1 MEAKPNAQ
9 AQPGQQHGQGQS
21 GHPNPPMSNSGP
33 AGASPAPGLLPA
45 LSPDMSNHPYPQMQQ
60 IRPPMPPG
68 AMHGGHPPSQQQQPR
83 GRQGSRSSQHN
94 VFQAVMGPRPGEVP
108 QGEIGGPGNVKVY
121 ASAYS
126 QIPVYEAMIRNI
138 SVMRRMADSW
148 VNATQILKVAGIS
161 KSVRTKM
168 LEKQV
173 QTQQHEKVQGGYGKY
188 QGTWIPLDRGRALA
202 EQVGVL
208 HYLAPIFDF
217 VPSPSGPPALP
228 MRGNTPNKAAAAA
241 AGHPGMMPP
250 GSAGSGGRMMSPF
263 QHTGNVPLPPQF
275 AQQHMGPGGPEMMG
289 PGGPQML
296 YPPPQGQHMQQGPM
310 FFHPGQQQQ
319 PPPHPG
325 MPPLHQQHPGH
336 PGPPHPHHPMHQ
348 MSYEQGLPP
357 PQQQQMRLD
366 GPIEMQQRQPPP
378 QQQQQPQ
385 GPLPLQLQPPA
396 MINGHGGPGPMQG
409 LPPPP
414 STDVYVDQFGQ
425 PQSISGAP
433 RPAVVGEQGEDGEPP
448 VKRQRIGDATQS
460 ASKEETTSNDDDDAD
475 DELRDKPPLPPNLR
489 LSTKPFKPRL
499 SAESHRRRQQLL
511 SLFSSGKVDV
521 RQVFEMASDATLDWD
536 IDMVI
541 DEQGHTALHW
551 ACALGHMNIIKQ
563 LIELG
568 ADIHRGN
575 YAGETPLI
583 RSVLTTNHAD
593 AGTFGEL
600 LSDHLGA
607 SVRTLDHAYCSV
619 IHHIAFSSGLK
630 GRQAPARGYMAEVL
644 GYVAREQSKEKE
656 KRQNVG
662 SPTEGISLK
671 LLVDLQ
677 DLRGDTALNVA
688 ARMGSKPLVNLLL
701 DAGAD
706 KTKANKLG
714 LRPVDFG
721 VEVDALTVAA
731 KEAAVAQL
739 KSEVKR
745 PEKRSQDVL
754 KNIAGIFEA
763 MNNTFGNEM
772 EQHVVALSEVEK
784 NVRVATRSLA
794 EKRQL
799 VDAAREKLATLEQQ
813 AERAANAKRALDA
826 PDADWTGRTVLKGET
841 APPPA
846 FGMGLPLLPG
856 LGPKTDREEK
866 IEELQLPNKGQDGAL
881 VALRRIAEWEERAAK
896 LLEER
901 ATELEGDGADRA
913 IKYRKVIAMCAKVS
927 VDQVDDM
934 LDGLTTAVES
944 EDQTID
950 LSRISGLVT
959 RLRRAPV
966 A

>member
-1 MEAKPNAQ
+1 
-9 AQPGQQHGQGQS
+9 
-21 GHPNPPMSNSGP
+21 MSNSGP
-33 AGASPAPGLLPA
+33 SGMSAPGLLPA
-45 LSPDMSNHPYPQMQQ
+45 LSPEMSNRPYPQMQQ

-68 AMHGGHPPSQQQQPR
+68 GMHGPPPPQQYQSG
-83 GRQGSRSSQHN
+83 GRGSRTHTPQNSQHN

-108 QGEIGGPGNVKVY
+108 QGDIGGAGNVKVY

-173 QTQQHEKVQGGYGKY
+173 QKQQHEKVQGGYGKY

-208 HYLAPIFDF
+208 QYLAPIFDF
-217 VPSPSGPPALP
+217 VPSPTGPPALP
-228 MRGNTPNKAAAAA
+228 MRGNTPSKNAAAAQSS
-241 AGHPGMMPP
+241 MMPP

-263 QHTGNVPLPPQF
+263 HHTGNMPLPPQF

-289 PGGPQML
+289 AGGQQML
-296 YPPPQGQHMQQGPM
+296 YHPQQGQHMQPGPM
-310 FFHPGQQQQ
+310 FFHPSQQQQ
-319 PPPHPG
+319 PHPV
-325 MPPLHQQHPGH
+325 MHQQQQHPGH
-336 PGPPHPHHPMHQ
+336 PGQHHPHHPMHQ
-348 MSYEQGLPP
+348 MGYEQAPQP

-366 GPIEMQQRQPPP
+366 APIEMQHRQQPPQQHQH
-378 QQQQQPQ
+378 QQQQQQAP
-385 GPLPLQLQPPA
+385 PPPQLQPPA
-396 MINGHGGPGPMQG
+396 TINGHGGAGPMQG

-414 STDVYVDQFGQ
+414 SDMYVDPYGQ
-425 PQSISGAP
+425 PQPISAAP
-433 RPAVVGEQGEDGEPP
+433 RPVAVGEPP
-448 VKRQRIGDATQS
+448 NKRPRTGDAEPSAGKEGS
-460 ASKEETTSNDDDDAD
+460 ASNDEEEDD
-475 DELRDKPPLPPNLR
+475 DELREKPPLPSNFR
-489 LSTKPFKPRL
+489 LSSKPFKPRL

-511 SLFSSGKVDV
+511 SLFQTNNADV
-521 RQVFEMASDATLDWD
+521 RQVFELAADATPDWD

-551 ACALGHMNIIKQ
+551 ACSLGRMGVIKQ

-583 RSVLTTNHAD
+583 RSVLTTNLAD

-600 LSDHLGA
+600 LTEHLGE

-630 GRQAPARGYMAEVL
+630 GRQPAARGYMAEVL
-644 GYVAREQSKEKE
+644 GHVAREQAKDKE
-656 KRQNVG
+656 KRQNG
-662 SPTEGISLK
+662 ESNTEGISLK

-677 DLRGDTALNVA
+677 DVRGDTALNVA

-714 LRPVDFG
+714 LRPCDFG
-721 VEVDALTVAA
+721 VEVDALTVAPA
-731 KEAAVAQL
+731 DAAVGQL
-739 KSEVKR
+739 KSEIKR

-754 KNIAGIFEA
+754 KNISGLFESLNRA
-763 MNNTFGNEM
+763 HGTDM
-772 EQHVVALSEVEK
+772 ETAVVALNEVEK
-784 NVRVATRSLA
+784 NVRTATRTLA
-794 EKRQL
+794 ERRQQ
-799 VDAAREKLATLEQQ
+799 VEAARQKLTKLEQQ
-813 AERAANAKRALDA
+813 AERATNAKRALEA
-826 PDADWTGRTVLKGET
+826 PDADWTGRTVLEGET

-846 FGMGLPLLPG
+846 FGIGLPLLPG
-856 LGPKTDREEK
+856 AGPKADSEDMVDD
-866 IEELQLPNKGQDGAL
+866 LPLPVKGEAGAL
-881 VALRRIAEWEERAAK
+881 VTLRRIAAWEERAAK

-901 ATELEGDGADRA
+901 AAELEGDGADRA
-913 IKYRKVIAMCAKVS
+913 IKYRKVIALCAKVS

-944 EDQTID
+944 DGRAID
-950 LSRISGLVT
+950 LSRISGLVN
-959 RLRRAPV
+959 RLRRAPI